1 MKKLL
6 KALLWLVVVVV
17 VLVGAAAVLIPMLFD
32 PNDYKDTIA
41 GQVKDQ
47 TGRELAIEGD
57 LKMSVFPWLGVDIG
71 PTSLGNAAGFTA
83 PVFARSERVQVRV
96 KLMPLLERRIE
107 MDTVTVHGLQVNLE
121 RDAKGRTNW
130 EDLAKAGEG
139 SGGKSESSGGGDATS
154 SGEAPAIAGL
164 ALGGVSIEDASVSW
178 SDAAAGQKAKVSNID
193 LKTDKIELGKPISVT
208 GGLDVSL
215 SQPSI
220 AGRVELTARV
230 AANGPVIKADGT
242 ELKVNLTGDTLPG
255 GKLDAAM
262 NADIAVDNAKQTAT
276 IGNLVLQLTD
286 LTLPGGTSNATLN
299 ADIAVDNAKQTATVG
314 NLKLQLADLSMTGN
328 LKATG
333 IQSKPAFTGKIDIAN
348 FNLRELMQALGQTAP
363 VTSDDKVLTAVAVS
377 AGISGTADSIA
388 LKPLN
393 IALDDSKIDGRFAVQ
408 NFAKPGLRF
417 DLKMDKIDA
426 DRYLP
431 PAAAGGASAEG
442 AAPAKAAT
450 PGTAAASA
458 NTLPLEQLR
467 ALDID
472 GKVALGAL
480 KLSGLSMS
488 DMVAVIKAKGGQI
501 NLSPLGAKLYS
512 GSYAGNI
519 GINAKGDTAKLSLN
533 EQLTGVKIGP
543 LMKDLGGEDR
553 LDGTANATIKATTS
567 GNVPDAMKKTLN
579 GSGSFKFANGALK
592 GVNLAAMIRDAKA
605 RLTGGSSSAGNE
617 PKQTDFSELGGTFKI
632 VNGLVSNND
641 FAAKSPL
648 LRLKGKGTANLVSEA
663 LDYRVTTSVV
673 ASAKGQGGKELADL
687 AGIDIPVK
695 ITGTFAEPK
704 YGLDEEALVKAL
716 ATGKAKELVGKGT
729 EGVKQAV
736 EGKLKDAVG
745 GNALGDLTKKLGGA
759 AVPGTGDAATEQPA
773 ADPAASAGK
782 ALKSLFK

>member
-6 KALLWLVVVVV
+6 KALLWLVTVVV
-17 VLVGAAAVLIPMLFD
+17 VLVGAAVVLIPILFD

-41 GQVKDQ
+41 AQVKDQ
-47 TGRELAIEGD
+47 TGRELAIEGE

-83 PVFARSERVQVRV
+83 PVFASSERVQVRV

-121 RDAKGRTNW
+121 RDAKGTGNW
-130 EDLAKAGEG
+130 DDLVKAGKG
-139 SGGKSESSGGGDATS
+139 SDDKTAAGGDSDATS
-154 SGEAPAIAGL
+154 LADGPAIAGL
-164 ALGGVSIEDASVSW
+164 ALGGISIQDASVSW
-178 SDAAAGQKAKVSNID
+178 ADAAAGLKAKVSSLN
-193 LKTDKIELGKPISVT
+193 LKTDKIELGKPIKIT

-215 SQPSI
+215 SKPNI

-230 AANGPVIKADGT
+230 AANGPQIKAEGT
-242 ELKVNLTGDTLPG
+242 ELKLNLTGDTLPG
-255 GKLDAAM
+255 ETLAAVL
-262 NADIAVDNAKQTAT
+262 NADIEVDNAKQTAT
-276 IGNLVLQLTD
+276 IGNL
-286 LTLPGGTSNATLN
+286 
-299 ADIAVDNAKQTATVG
+299 
-314 NLKLQLADLSMTGN
+314 KLQLAGLSMTGS
-328 LKATG
+328 LKAAG
-333 IQSKPAFTGKIDIAN
+333 LQSKPAFTAKIDIAS
-348 FNLRELMQALGQTAP
+348 FNLRELMQALEQPVP
-363 VTSDDKVLTAVAVS
+363 VTADATVLGTVAIS

-388 LKPLN
+388 LMPLSV
-393 IALDDSKIDGRFAVQ
+393 ALDDSKIDGRFAVR
-408 NFAKPGLRF
+408 NFSKPGLRF
-417 DLKMDKIDA
+417 DLKIDKIDA

-431 PAAAGGASAEG
+431 AVSAGGGSG
-442 AAPAKAAT
+442 GGGAPAKAAT
-450 PGTAAASA
+450 PGAAAASA

-501 NLSPLGAKLYS
+501 NLSPVAAKLYS

-519 GINAKGDTAKLSLN
+519 GFNAKGKTAKLSLN
-533 EQLTGVKIGP
+533 ERLKGVQIGP
-543 LMKDLGGEDR
+543 LLKDLGGEDR
-553 LDGTANATIKATTS
+553 LEGTANATIKATTS
-567 GNVPDAMKKTLN
+567 GNIPEAMKKTLN
-579 GSGSFKFANGALK
+579 GSGNFKFANGALK

-605 RLTGGSSSAGNE
+605 RLSGANSNAGNE
-617 PKQTDFSELGGTFKI
+617 PNQTDFSELGGTFKI

-641 FAAKSPL
+641 FSAKSPL
-648 LRLKGKGTANLVSEA
+648 LRLKGKGSANLVSET

-673 ASAKGQGGKELADL
+673 ASAKGQGGKELTDL

-695 ITGTFAEPK
+695 ITGSFAKPK

-716 ATGKAKELVGKGT
+716 ATGKAKELIGKGSA
-729 EGVKQAV
+729 GVKKAV
-736 EGKLKDAVG
+736 QGKLKDAVG
-745 GNALGDLTKKLGGA
+745 GKALGDLTKKLGGA
-759 AVPGTGDAATEQPA
+759 VVPGTGGAAEKPA
-773 ADPAASAGK
+773 ANPAAAASK